1 MIADRKSCENEI
13 VLLVRETSGTVGLTS
28 VVMLLPF
35 SSILSVN
42 GFFFE
47 KTRKPLCLCG
57 TAVAPNFLAV
67 LGLESAIR

>member
-47 KTRKPLCLCG
+47 KKPLCLVCG